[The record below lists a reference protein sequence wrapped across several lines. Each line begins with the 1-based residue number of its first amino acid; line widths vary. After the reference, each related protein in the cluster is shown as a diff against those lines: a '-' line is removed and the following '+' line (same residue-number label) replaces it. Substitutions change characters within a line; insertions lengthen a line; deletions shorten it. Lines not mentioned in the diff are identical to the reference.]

1 MKENKEAP
9 ETDEISLVELL
20 AKLLKEKQLWVSL
33 IKKHILIL
41 LLLAA
46 VGGSLGFYYAYRA
59 KQTYTAKLN
68 FVVVSES
75 GGGMSASLSSL
86 SSLLGVGG
94 SSSTGG
100 SLERMIELIVSD
112 KVISAALFKTISI
125 KGKSD
130 FIINHFIALENLKI
144 KWSKDTILANVVY
157 NNPVDDIAELSFA
170 QRKGFK
176 QIQNILLPETGTG
189 IISKS
194 FQKKSGV
201 IELVANYT
209 DESFAIELSNAI
221 YEQLAEFYLQQ
232 STYRTQKN
240 VKVLT
245 NKVDS
250 IKGVLN
256 SVQNAYARTTDRTL
270 GLLLQED
277 KVDIKKL
284 AIKEQMLTIMYGEA
298 QKNLE
303 TFKFM
308 NETAATPITVINY
321 PYSPIDPIKKSKIIF
336 LIIGII
342 LPCFFA
348 LVFYRLRIGYKN
360 LKLQLINNNIQ
371 TA

>member
-46 VGGSLGFYYAYRA
+46 VGGSLGFYYTYRVMP
-59 KQTYTAKLN
+59 TYKAKLN
-68 FVVVSES
+68 FVVIGES
-75 GGGMSASLSSL
+75 GGGMSASLSNL
-86 SSLLGVGG
+86 SSLLGSGV
-94 SSSTGG
+94 SSTSG
-100 SLERMIELIVSD
+100 SIERIVELIVSD
-112 KVISAALFKTISI
+112 KIISKALFKTVSI
-125 KGKSD
+125 HGKSD
-130 FIINHFIALENLKI
+130 FIINHFIALEKLKT

-176 QIQNILLPETGTG
+176 QIQNILLHETGTG
-189 IISKS
+189 IISNS

-240 VKVLT
+240 VEVLT

-256 SVQNAYARTTDRTL
+256 SVQNSFARTSDRTL

-277 KVDIKKL
+277 KVGIKKL

-321 PYSPIDPIKKSKIIF
+321 PYSPIDPIKKSKIKF

>member
-46 VGGSLGFYYAYRA
+46 VGGSLGFYYAYRV
-59 KQTYTAKLN
+59 KPTYKAKLN
-68 FVVVSES
+68 FVVVGES
-75 GGGMSASLSSL
+75 AGSMSASLSNL
-86 SSLLGVGG
+86 SSLLGSGG
-94 SSSTGG
+94 SSTGG
-100 SLERMIELIVSD
+100 SIERIVELIVSD
-112 KVISAALFKTISI
+112 KIISKALFKTVSI
-125 KGKSD
+125 HGKSD
-130 FIINHFIALENLKI
+130 FIINHFIALEKLKT

-157 NNPVDDIAELSFA
+157 NNPVNDISELSFA

-209 DESFAIELSNAI
+209 DESFAIVLSNAI

-232 STYRTQKN
+232 STYRTEKN

-256 SVQNAYARTTDRTL
+256 SVQNAYARTTDKTL

-277 KVDIKKL
+277 KVCIKKL

-321 PYSPIDPIKKSKIIF
+321 PYSPINPIKKSKIIF

>member
-46 VGGSLGFYYAYRA
+46 VGGSLGFYYAYRVMP
-59 KQTYTAKLN
+59 TYKAKLS
-68 FVVVSES
+68 FVVVGES
-75 GGGMSASLSSL
+75 GGGMSASLSNL
-86 SSLLGVGG
+86 SSLLGSGG
-94 SSSTGG
+94 SSTAG
-100 SLERMIELIVSD
+100 SIERIVELIVSD
-112 KVISAALFKTISI
+112 KIISKALFKTVSI
-125 KGKSD
+125 HGKSD
-130 FIINHFIALENLKI
+130 FIINHFIALEKLKT

-240 VKVLT
+240 VEVLS

-256 SVQNAYARTTDRTL
+256 SVQNSFARTTDRTL

-308 NETAATPITVINY
+308 NETAATPITIINY
-321 PYSPIDPIKKSKIIF
+321 PYSPINPIKKSKIIF

>member
-68 FVVVSES
+68 FVVVGES
-75 GGGMSASLSSL
+75 AGSMSASLSNL
-86 SSLLGVGG
+86 SSLLGSGG
-94 SSSTGG
+94 SSTGG
-100 SLERMIELIVSD
+100 SIERIVELIVSD
-112 KVISAALFKTISI
+112 KIISKALFKTVSI
-125 KGKSD
+125 HGKSD
-130 FIINHFIALENLKI
+130 FIINHFIALEKLKI

-321 PYSPIDPIKKSKIIF
+321 PYSPINPIKKSKIIF

>member
-46 VGGSLGFYYAYRA
+46 VGGSLGFYYTYRVMP
-59 KQTYTAKLN
+59 TYKAKLS
-68 FVVVSES
+68 FVVVGES
-75 GGGMSASLSSL
+75 GGGMSASLSNL
-86 SSLLGVGG
+86 SSLLGSGG
-94 SSSTGG
+94 SSTAG
-100 SLERMIELIVSD
+100 SIERIVELIVSD
-112 KVISAALFKTISI
+112 KIISKALFKTVSI
-125 KGKSD
+125 HGKSD
-130 FIINHFIALENLKI
+130 FIINHFIALEKLKT

-194 FQKKSGV
+194 FGKKSGV

-240 VKVLT
+240 VEVLS

-256 SVQNAYARTTDRTL
+256 SVQNSFARTSDRTL

-308 NETAATPITVINY
+308 NETAATPITIINY
-321 PYSPIDPIKKSKIIF
+321 PYSPINPIKKSKIIF